1 MQFIISAA
9 YEWKKEGKST
19 PNSELAIK
27 KLIEGVK
34 KQFEKQKKVNP
45 KIKIEFKRLRASAGK
60 TMLASI
66 QKRIANSQIIIFDI
80 SNKNPNVFLE
90 LGIALQ
96 ILEKEQELY
105 IYLIKEKTSEDSL
118 LASIPSDLQGY
129 FVSEYFVKN
138 NVVTFKDQNS
148 ARMSIVSNI
157 KDFYKK
163 DYPGDD
169 SFLIDEI
176 IEDPVKE

>member
-27 KLIEGVK
+27 KLVEGVK
-34 KQFEKQKKVNP
+34 NQFIKAKIENP

-60 TMLASI
+60 TMLGSI
-66 QKRIANSQIIIFDI
+66 QKRIANSQVIVFDI
-80 SNKNPNVFLE
+80 SNKNANVFLE

-96 ILEKEQELY
+96 LQESLPNML
-105 IYLIKEKTSEDSL
+105 IYLIKEKTNNKGLLSSL
-118 LASIPSDLQGY
+118 PSDLQGY
-129 FVSEYFVKN
+129 FVSEYIVIN

-157 KDFYKK
+157 KDFYKV
-163 DYPGDD
+163 DYPDD
-169 SFLIDEI
+169 NSLLIDEI
-176 IEDPVKE
+176 NNPNDSE